1 MSRIR
6 YRLDQ
11 LFWDRHKH
19 ELSNDPLGVETEF
32 QKTTSQVIAS
42 SMSVSEQLK
51 VILKKSTLLMGRAIA
66 TVGDEL
72 VAGMKQVKVKRWR
85 KVQ

>member
-6 YRLDQ
+6 YQFDQ

-19 ELSNDPLGVETEF
+19 ELSNDPPGVKREF
-32 QKTTSQVIAS
+32 QKRTSQIIAS
-42 SMSVSEQLK
+42 SMSISEQLE
-51 VILKKSTLLMGRAIA
+51 VILKKSTLLMGCAITA
-66 TVGDEL
+66 VGDEL
-72 VAGMKQVKVKRWR
+72 VAGMKQMKVKRWR